1 MRWNNLLGVLLC
13 SAFVLSSARPA
24 QQPAMSPSPQVSAPA
39 SSAGAQRRPQEFF
52 VMIDPSHGGDD
63 TGAVF
68 GNKLLEKDITLKLG
82 RELKK
87 QLEDHGIACR
97 MLRESDVEIA
107 LDRRAELT
115 NEQHA
120 GIYIALHAGRP
131 GRGIRVY
138 APLLPEPQP
147 PVGRFV
153 PWEGAQALA
162 LERSKALADAIA
174 GELKK
179 KDFSAATLSVPLR
192 PLNNIAAPAVA
203 VELAPNE
210 DLQSLESSKRYT
222 GVASAIVSAIAPLR
236 EHMGAHP

>member
-13 SAFVLSSARPA
+13 STFGLLSARPA
-24 QQPAMSPSPQVSAPA
+24 QQPAMTPSPQASAPA
-39 SSAGAQRRPQEFF
+39 SNAGAPRRTQEFF
-52 VMIDPSHGGDD
+52 VMIDPSHGGSD

-68 GNKLLEKDITLKLG
+68 GDKLLEKDITLKLG

-97 MLRESDVEIA
+97 MLRESDVDIA
-107 LDRRAELT
+107 LDRRAELA

-120 GIYIALHAGRP
+120 GIYIALHAGRL

-138 APLLPEPQP
+138 TPLLPEPQQL
-147 PVGRFV
+147 VGRFV
-153 PWEGAQALA
+153 PWESAQAPA
-162 LERSKALADAIA
+162 LERSKAVAQAIA

-192 PLNNIAAPAVA
+192 PLNNIAVPAVA

-222 GVASAIVSAIAPLR
+222 GVASAIVSAVTQLR
-236 EHMGAHP
+236 ERTGARP